1 MGLHAFHIPL
11 AALCALWLSPSTG
24 LNSLESKRGLL
35 SINWDP
41 SVNEKI
47 GKIITVTVLFGILS
61 ANVITAN
68 IAQHNELRPVT
79 NGDIEIREL
88 LKTLPKGSVVY
99 TENNHWGH
107 VYDVPDSIQ
116 TTSIPTL
123 GLLLID
129 ETIHPLATSA
139 IKYNLSLIHI

>member
-107 VYDVPDSIQ
+107 VY
-116 TTSIPTL
+116 
-123 GLLLID
+123 
-129 ETIHPLATSA
+129 
-139 IKYNLSLIHI
+139 LSLIHI